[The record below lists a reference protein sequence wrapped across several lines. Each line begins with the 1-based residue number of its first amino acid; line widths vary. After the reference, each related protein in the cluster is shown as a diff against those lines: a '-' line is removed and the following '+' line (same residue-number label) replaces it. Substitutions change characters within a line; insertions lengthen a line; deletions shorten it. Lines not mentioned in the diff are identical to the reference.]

1 MKKPFASFKML
12 VIACLLSI
20 LVMTGCGETAGN
32 SATAVSPTLSPAAS
46 TTAAPVATTLAATTA
61 PVATTLAATTAP
73 ATTLAATTAPV
84 TTAPATTAIT
94 QNSPAALAPAPPASQ
109 VTYHFD
115 PSFSA
120 VEQDQTR
127 RGIDL
132 AQKAFGPVGPFT
144 VEAGSNVNTPSS
156 GEMFAQASPGEITIF
171 SRGQPWLDA
180 SDYDRVS
187 TLVHEYFHLVQY
199 HLTNLG
205 DDAESE
211 GDILPEGPLW
221 FSEGT
226 AEYLSYQ
233 VVARNGLV
241 QYDKI
246 RKEKIASAQEY
257 TYKLKDIET
266 DGSKT
271 TSESGEYV
279 LGFLAVEYLVNNHG
293 GEQAIINYYKEIG
306 KGADWKTA
314 FNKSFGISIVSFY
327 PKFED
332 YRKDLL
338 SKSGS

>member
-32 SATAVSPTLSPAAS
+32 SATAVSPTPSPAAS
-46 TTAAPVATTLAATTA
+46 TTAA

-205 DDAESE
+205 DDAESV

>member
-32 SATAVSPTLSPAAS
+32 SATAVSPTPSPAAS
-46 TTAAPVATTLAATTA
+46 TTAA

>member
-1 MKKPFASFKML
+1 
-12 VIACLLSI
+12 
-20 LVMTGCGETAGN
+20 
-32 SATAVSPTLSPAAS
+32 
-46 TTAAPVATTLAATTA
+46 
-61 PVATTLAATTAP
+61 
-73 ATTLAATTAPV
+73 
-84 TTAPATTAIT
+84 
-94 QNSPAALAPAPPASQ
+94 
-109 VTYHFD
+109 
-115 PSFSA
+115 
-120 VEQDQTR
+120 
-127 RGIDL
+127 
-132 AQKAFGPVGPFT
+132 
-144 VEAGSNVNTPSS
+144 
-156 GEMFAQASPGEITIF
+156 MFAQASPGEITIF

-205 DDAESE
+205 DDAASE